1 MKAEQTFKQILA
13 DAGQAFRNARPGP
26 DCPSVETLAIYA
38 DRELTKKEAKKIAAH
53 VTGCEVCQMVVMR
66 LESDQYLW
74 NAMLEHDQE
83 TAFAHALGKKGQKV
97 VHELIKKTAAKQP
110 AFVSK
115 IKEAMVAWASPLWQ
129 PLYAGEAVTAADIEP
144 QSIRFEMD
152 YGEYINLSCYWQEEK
167 EGQPYVDL
175 SWQANLLQPSKLW
188 ARFIDPDSSNILTE
202 ILLGSDLEGKIRISS
217 NELSFNPTA
226 DKWAIAIVVEE

>member
-1 MKAEQTFKQILA
+1 MKAEQTFKQILTG
-13 DAGQAFRNARPGP
+13 AGQTFRNARPGP
-26 DCPSVETLAIYA
+26 DCPSVETLVIYA
-38 DRELTKKEAKKIAAH
+38 ARELAKKKTEKIAAH
-53 VTGCEVCQMVVMR
+53 VFGCEACQMVVMR

-74 NAMLEHDQE
+74 NIMLENDQE
-83 TAFAHALGKKGQKV
+83 TALAQALGKKGQKV
-97 VHELIKKTAAKQP
+97 VHELIEQTAAKQP
-110 AFVSK
+110 AFVST

-167 EGQPYVDL
+167 TGQPYIDL

-188 ARFIDPDSSNILTE
+188 ARFIDPDSRKILTE
-202 ILLGSDLEGKIRISS
+202 ILLGNDLEGKIHIVS
-217 NELSFNPTA
+217 NELSFNPTS